1 MEPLRGRVVDYA
13 WGSRSVI
20 AGLQGRAVPSPGP
33 EAELWLGAHDSNP
46 STVDRAGGPVS
57 LPELIAADPV
67 AVLGAPVVEHFGPR
81 LPYLL
86 KVLAAEEPLS
96 LQAHPDSARARER
109 FAAGDPNYVDG
120 YHKPE
125 LLVALGEF
133 EAVCGFRAP
142 GESAR
147 LLRGLDVPALAPVV
161 SMLDGPGPAG
171 ERLRAAVTALL
182 SWPAED
188 RAALVDAVAAA
199 ADKSGDADARLA
211 VELAARYPEDL
222 GTVVALLLNR
232 LVLRP
237 GEAIWM
243 PAGNLHAYLRGT
255 GVEIMAASD
264 NVLRCGFTPKR
275 VDVAELLRVLRFEVL
290 TCPVVPPDPVA
301 PGVVTWPVPVPDF
314 ALHRVTVAATTVR
327 LAAPGPRVVLCLA
340 GAVTVDDGARAVELR
355 RGEGAFGAAGG
366 RPLTV
371 TGDGEVYVATTG
383 LA

>member
-1 MEPLRGRVVDYA
+1 
-13 WGSRSVI
+13 
-20 AGLQGRAVPSPGP
+20 LQGRAVPSPGP
-33 EAELWLGAHDSNP
+33 EAELWLGAHDADP
-46 STVDRAGGPVS
+46 SILDRVDGPVS
-57 LPELIAADPV
+57 LSDLIVADPV
-67 AVLGAPVVEHFGPR
+67 AVLGAPVVDRFGPR

-125 LLVALGEF
+125 LLVALDDF
-133 EAVCGFRAP
+133 EALCGFRAP
-142 GESAR
+142 DESAR

-161 SMLDGPGPAG
+161 STLDGPGPAE

-182 SWPAED
+182 RWPADD

-199 ADKSGDADARLA
+199 ADKSADPDAGLA
-211 VELAARYPEDL
+211 AKLAARYPADL

-264 NVLRCGFTPKR
+264 NVLRCGLTPKR
-275 VDVAELLRVLRFEVL
+275 VDVAELLRMLRFEVL
-290 TCPVVPPDPVA
+290 TCPVVRPDPVA

-314 ALHRVTVAATTVR
+314 ALHRVTVSAATAR

-340 GAVTVDDGARAVELR
+340 GTVTVDDGAGAATLR
-355 RGEGAFGAAGG
+355 RGESAFGVATAQ
-366 RPLTV
+366 PLAV
-371 TGDGEVYVATTG
+371 AGDGEVYVATTG